1 MMLILTMSCIYLY
14 VVGLRH
20 LLRFYSIYLFITK
33 YIPIYKKI
41 NI

>member
-1 MMLILTMSCIYLY
+1 MMLILTMSCIYLN

-20 LLRFYSIYLFITK
+20 LLGFYSIYLFYNK
-33 YIPIYKKI
+33 IYTKKI